1 MEFSKSP
8 TFWLGGCLA
17 SKVAHCSI
25 LKIFKTTL
33 NNLFLFCIKRVA
45 LNLSTS
51 FYKFSGHKIDL
62 IPDEEVSAVR
72 AHSALSGQIWDSREP
87 LIMQNPAQ
95 PDEGVN
101 CENHHQIVDS

>member
-1 MEFSKSP
+1 M
-8 TFWLGGCLA
+8 
-17 SKVAHCSI
+17 
-25 LKIFKTTL
+25 
-33 NNLFLFCIKRVA
+33 KRVA
-45 LNLSTS
+45 LNFFTI
-51 FYKFSGHKIDL
+51 FHKFSGYKIDS
-62 IPDEEVSAVR
+62 IPDEELSAVR

>member
-1 MEFSKSP
+1 MERWSFLSRQH
-8 TFWLGGCLA
+8 FDLEA
-17 SKVAHCSI
+17 ACSI

-33 NNLFLFCIKRVA
+33 NNLFLFCIKRVG
-45 LNLSTS
+45 LSTS
-51 FYKFSGHKIDL
+51 FHKFSGYKIDF
-62 IPDEEVSAVR
+62 ITDEEVSAVR